1 MSVPIE
7 QRTAVASGPA
17 VLIIADDLSG
27 AADSAVALADRAD
40 TVVLLDAEA
49 PLPHATV
56 VSVDT
61 DSRYADPAVAAARVT
76 AAVRRPEVGTLVY
89 KKIDSTLRGNIGPE
103 IRGCLRALDARH
115 GRSHLAVVAP
125 AFPAAG
131 RTVVGGRVLVAGER
145 VELRHPGR
153 VPLVEQLRAAG
164 LTVRLLELGEL
175 RTGDPAGA
183 LAAAAGRADAVVVD
197 ALADDDLARAM
208 SACDG
213 LPVLLAGSAGL
224 AHHLA
229 VADALTRTAPAAAQ
243 RPHGPVLVVS
253 GSRSEQAYAQCH
265 TLATELPAVPVP
277 VTTAD
282 GGTER
287 AARRLVSAL
296 SAGRDAVVFLDPSLA
311 VESSRAQEFAGVL
324 ADVARTGADAA
335 GALIATGGETAR
347 AVLLAM
353 GVRSLTVEGEIEPGV
368 ARAHTTGGLTVITK
382 AGAFGDRATLLRAAR
397 ELGRQSLPRTPT
409 TDSAPR
415 GQWQATG
422 PGTLAVTP
430 PQQ

>member
-7 QRTAVASGPA
+7 QRAAAASEPA

-40 TVVLLDAEA
+40 AVVLLDAEA
-49 PLPHATV
+49 PLPRATV

-61 DSRYADPAVAAARVT
+61 DSRYADPAAAAARVT
-76 AAVRRPEVGTLVY
+76 AAVRRSDVGTLVY

-103 IRGCLRALDARH
+103 IHGCLTALDALH
-115 GRSHLAVVAP
+115 GRNHLAVVAP
-125 AFPAAG
+125 AFPATG
-131 RTVVGGRVLVAGER
+131 RTVVDGRVLVAGER

-164 LTVRLLELGEL
+164 LTVRLLGLREL
-175 RTGDPAGA
+175 RAGD
-183 LAAAAGRADAVVVD
+183 AAGVLADAAGADAVVVD
-197 ALADDDLARAM
+197 AVVDDDLARAV

-229 VADALTRTAPAAAQ
+229 LVDGGARTAPAAAQ
-243 RPHGPVLVVS
+243 RPYGPVLIVV
-253 GSRSEQAYAQCH
+253 GSRSEQAYAQCR
-265 TLATELPAVPVP
+265 TLATELPAVPVA
-277 VTTAD
+277 VTTAN

-287 AARRLVSAL
+287 AARQLVSAL

-311 VESSRAQEFAGVL
+311 VEPSRAQEFARAL
-324 ADVARTGADAA
+324 ANVARIGADDA
-335 GALIATGGETAR
+335 GTLIATGGETAR

-353 GVRSLTVEGEIEPGV
+353 GVCSLTVEGEIEPGV

-382 AGAFGDRATLLRAAR
+382 AGAFGDRGTLLRAAR
-397 ELGRQSLPRTPT
+397 ELGHGSLPYTPT
-409 TDSAPR
+409 AGSAPR
-415 GQWQATG
+415 EQWRATG
-422 PGTLAVTP
+422 PGTLAAAP
-430 PQQ
+430 PQR